1 MKDWKAA
8 VRTWEK
14 NYQTPKQPTQPLV
27 KTPEQIFK
35 ENRKKLEYEQK
46 ARAEFKFD
54 E

>member
-1 MKDWKAA
+1 MKNWKAA
-8 VRTWEK
+8 VITWE
-14 NYQTPKQPTQPLV
+14 NNDQTPKPPTQPLV

-35 ENRKKLEYEQK
+35 ENRKKLEDEQK